1 MAVHAWI
8 ADFMISM
15 LHSLTGSLGAGHRHV
30 VPYPARTYLL
40 AIGMALGGVLVG
52 CAGPT
57 ASPAATTQSQL
68 SAGSGTPGKLTG
80 AIGNA
85 DLAVGQDQRFQLVLI
100 GPDNAL
106 VSDASVGV
114 AFFKVNGP
122 SSADLKFQAPTEYE
136 ETPGL
141 PGHGLYVAR
150 ATFDEPG
157 QWGVVADVQEPGADP
172 TQLRLAFT
180 VKDHSYTP
188 QVGQPV
194 PASQTPTG
202 TTPEEIAKFSSAQPA
217 DPAFYRLSIA
227 SALAQHK
234 PLVVLFA
241 SPGFCTSR
249 TCGPSMDVLADLHQ
263 QFGDDVNF
271 IHVEIYKDAHPPDT
285 ASAVTEWGLPS
296 EPWMFVVGPDGR
308 LVQKFEGVIRTEDVA
323 PVVGS
328 LLGAA

>member
-1 MAVHAWI
+1 MAGARCCSFHERAATSEARRDDSRSIECHLCEGNRMAVHAWI

-136 ETPGL
+136 ETP
-141 PGHGLYVAR
+141 
-150 ATFDEPG
+150 
-157 QWGVVADVQEPGADP
+157 
-172 TQLRLAFT
+172 
-180 VKDHSYTP
+180 
-188 QVGQPV
+188 
-194 PASQTPTG
+194 
-202 TTPEEIAKFSSAQPA
+202 
-217 DPAFYRLSIA
+217 
-227 SALAQHK
+227 
-234 PLVVLFA
+234 
-241 SPGFCTSR
+241 
-249 TCGPSMDVLADLHQ
+249 
-263 QFGDDVNF
+263 
-271 IHVEIYKDAHPPDT
+271 
-285 ASAVTEWGLPS
+285 
-296 EPWMFVVGPDGR
+296 
-308 LVQKFEGVIRTEDVA
+308 
-323 PVVGS
+323 
-328 LLGAA
+328 